1 MHTLGD
7 TADRRPAL
15 SADSLCE
22 AALAAFIRDP
32 DCRTLTVVEDEKPIA
47 VIHREAFLARMEAR
61 GAATKPILEV
71 AEPDPLVA
79 EAGELVAAF
88 VARAMVERPSAVLS
102 GFIVAEKGAYQ
113 GVCDLGRLLPVM
125 NGAAAAPEPSTLIER
140 VCAEVREPIAHAL
153 AAADGLKRLRLPDNA
168 GAHLEVIVD
177 AAQAALAM
185 LDVAADLQ
193 KAETGRLAIAAAP
206 RRLQELMDEM
216 EARWRGQA
224 ETAGVTLLVSYDGA
238 PDCAAVVDAGRLM
251 QVFDALIGHA
261 LAHSQRGVVEASLQV
276 RQADGALALTGRVR
290 DNGATYPPD
299 YLAGMFRGLS
309 EAVGGAGLQLQLMLA
324 ERAIEAMSGRLEAK
338 PNPGAGA
345 TVAFELAAAPA
356 EAEAADEQA
365 VIPQPPRA
373 AHILVVDD
381 NATNRMVVEAL
392 CEMFDCSTESV
403 VDGVEAVEAAKA
415 GLYDVILMD
424 IKMPRMDG
432 VTAAREIRKLPG
444 AVGRVPI
451 IALTA
456 NADADEVAEYLAAGM
471 HGVVEKPIKP
481 ERLMEALDAALGD
494 KGQSGGAAAAA

>member
-1 MHTLGD
+1 MGAMHTLGD

-79 EAGELVAAF
+79 EAGEPVAAF

-140 VCAEVREPIAHAL
+140 VSAEVREPIAHAL

-251 QVFDALIGHA
+251 QVF
-261 LAHSQRGVVEASLQV
+261 
-276 RQADGALALTGRVR
+276 
-290 DNGATYPPD
+290 
-299 YLAGMFRGLS
+299 
-309 EAVGGAGLQLQLMLA
+309 
-324 ERAIEAMSGRLEAK
+324 
-338 PNPGAGA
+338 
-345 TVAFELAAAPA
+345 
-356 EAEAADEQA
+356 
-365 VIPQPPRA
+365 
-373 AHILVVDD
+373 
-381 NATNRMVVEAL
+381 
-392 CEMFDCSTESV
+392 
-403 VDGVEAVEAAKA
+403 
-415 GLYDVILMD
+415 
-424 IKMPRMDG
+424 
-432 VTAAREIRKLPG
+432 
-444 AVGRVPI
+444 
-451 IALTA
+451 
-456 NADADEVAEYLAAGM
+456 
-471 HGVVEKPIKP
+471 
-481 ERLMEALDAALGD
+481 
-494 KGQSGGAAAAA
+494 